1 VALGQSRPPE
11 TEAPRKKERTHGRTR
26 TAEAEKGKARPHPAE
41 RTTGATEQLGFKL
54 AGQRARLDGSWREIS
69 DFGTQFVCL
78 SMALFGTAYFQLL
91 HKFKQKF
98 YQTDS
103 FCSSLSVQ
111 LLLRIH

>member
-54 AGQRARLDGSWREIS
+54 AGQRARLDGSLARNFRIW
-69 DFGTQFVCL
+69 
-78 SMALFGTAYFQLL
+78 
-91 HKFKQKF
+91 
-98 YQTDS
+98 DS
-103 FCSSLSVQ
+103 IRVPVNMS
-111 LLLRIH
+111 I